1 MMARS
6 FERRRLGLTLRAQL
20 LLAFLG
26 LAALIGIACTLGL
39 WYVQR
44 IEDAVLRLVAAV
56 PSNEDTRFNLVLAAV
71 EVSRREVIAVTGEAA
86 RMIQIVMPIGLFI
99 TLVMALVSARR
110 LMSPLGELTNTM
122 TRLAAGDLATRVD
135 GADRRDEIGAMAR
148 ALEIFR
154 ENARAANAAAAQK
167 EADHIARQE
176 RARRVDELCREH
188 ETSVQSVVAAW
199 QEAADR
205 MRSSSAGM
213 GKRID
218 VTIAQSTEA
227 AKSASQTAISVATVA
242 HSTRDLA
249 ISHEEMSRYAIQA
262 EETARGAACEA
273 KLAAARIS
281 ELAETAEQVGQVVG
295 IIREVA
301 AQINLLALN
310 ATIEAARAGEAG
322 RGFAVVANEVKALAA
337 QTSQASAGVGDLIQA
352 SQSATRAATDA
363 IARIAIAVAQT
374 HEIATSVASVS
385 QEQSVTTKVISGA
398 TEDAAARTGEVLA
411 LARNVSDGMRLT
423 EEAAGEFERAST
435 LLSTEGDRVQ
445 ASIVAFLERIRAA

>member
-1 MMARS
+1 
-6 FERRRLGLTLRAQL
+6 
-20 LLAFLG
+20 
-26 LAALIGIACTLGL
+26 
-39 WYVQR
+39 
-44 IEDAVLRLVAAV
+44 
-56 PSNEDTRFNLVLAAV
+56 
-71 EVSRREVIAVTGEAA
+71 
-86 RMIQIVMPIGLFI
+86 
-99 TLVMALVSARR
+99 
-110 LMSPLGELTNTM
+110 
-122 TRLAAGDLATRVD
+122 
-135 GADRRDEIGAMAR
+135 
-148 ALEIFR
+148 
-154 ENARAANAAAAQK
+154 
-167 EADHIARQE
+167 
-176 RARRVDELCREH
+176 
-188 ETSVQSVVAAW
+188 
-199 QEAADR
+199 
-205 MRSSSAGM
+205 M

-445 ASIVAFLERIRAA
+445 ASVVAFLERIRAA